1 MNAGAE
7 LRARV
12 GLGDAATA
20 LCGWRALVDAGAGAR
35 AGVETGERRRAA
47 GGLWRLG
54 AAAARRGRRAGGRT
68 VFDGDRASRGRAL
81 GPAGVGDAG
90 ACAVAGSLVA
100 PGVP

>member
-20 LCGWRALVDAGAGAR
+20 GGDGWRALVDAGVR
-35 AGVETGERRRAA
+35 AGVEAGERRRAA